1 MTGRVPLAV
10 VGAGLIGRRH
20 AEAIAL
26 SAHAALAAVVDPS
39 PAARDLAAARG
50 VPWYADLADLPQGLC
65 AGVILATPNQMHVAG
80 ALECIARGLP
90 VLIEKP
96 LATDAAGAARIVAA
110 AEAAGVPTLTGHHR
124 RHNPL
129 IAAARAQIAGG
140 ALGRVL
146 SVHGMFWLRK
156 PDDYFDLPW
165 RREPGAGPVFLN
177 LIHDIDLLRHLV
189 GEVVA
194 VQAVQSNAV
203 RGHAV
208 EETCVMTL
216 EFAGGALGT
225 VNVSDA
231 IPAPWSWEM
240 TAAEN
245 PAYPATDQACYWI
258 GGTLGSLELPRGRLW
273 HHAGKQGWWD
283 PLSATVAPRAAGD
296 PLVIQAD
303 HFADVAAGRADPLV
317 SAREGMNTLNVTLAV
332 QTAAR
337 EGRRVTLAA

>member
-1 MTGRVPLAV
+1 MTLRVPLAV
-10 VGAGLIGRRH
+10 AGAGLIGRRH
-20 AEAIAL
+20 AAAIGQ
-26 SAHAALAAVVDPS
+26 SAQARLAAIIDPA
-39 PAARDLAAARG
+39 PAARHFAQGCG
-50 VPWYADLADLPQGLC
+50 VPWCADIADLPQGLA
-65 AGVILATPNQMHVAG
+65 AGVILATPNQAHVDG
-80 ALECIARGLP
+80 ALACIARGLP

-96 LATDAAGAARIVAA
+96 LATDAQGAARIVTA
-110 AEAAGVPTLTGHHR
+110 AEGADIPTLTGHHR

-129 IAAARAQIAGG
+129 IAAARAQIAAG

-156 PDDYFDLPW
+156 PDDYFAPDW
-165 RREPGAGPVFLN
+165 RRAPGAGPVFLN
-177 LIHDIDLLRHLV
+177 LIHDIDLMRHLV

-225 VNVSDA
+225 MNVSDA
-231 IPAPWSWEM
+231 IPAPWSWEL

-283 PLSATVAPRAAGD
+283 PLSATVAPRGSGD
-296 PLVIQAD
+296 PLVIQVD
-303 HFADVAAGRADPLV
+303 HFADVIAGRADPLV
-317 SAREGMNTLNVTLAV
+317 SAREGMTTLNVTLAV

>member
-1 MTGRVPLAV
+1 MKSRVPIAI

-20 AEAIAL
+20 VDAISR
-26 SAHAALAAVVDPS
+26 SARAKVAALVDPA
-39 PAARDLAAARG
+39 PAARVLAAAEG
-50 VPWYADLADLPQGLC
+50 IPWYGDLSDLPQGL
-65 AGVILATPNQMHVAG
+65 AGGVILATPNQMHVEG
-80 ALECIARGLP
+80 ALACISRRLP

-96 LATDAAGAARIVAA
+96 LATDADGAARIVSA
-110 AEAAGVPTLTGHHR
+110 AEAAGIPALTGHHR

-129 IAAARAQIAGG
+129 IAAARAQISGG
-140 ALGRVL
+140 AIGQVV

-189 GEVVA
+189 GEVTA
-194 VQAVQSNAV
+194 VQAVRSNAF

-208 EETCVMTL
+208 EETCVMML
-216 EFAGGALGT
+216 EFGNSALGT

-231 IPAPWSWEM
+231 IPAPWSWEF

-273 HHAGKQGWWD
+273 YHAEKQGWWE
-283 PLSATVAPRAAGD
+283 PLSATIAPRESGD

-303 HFADVAAGRADPLV
+303 HFADVIAGRVAPLV

-337 EGRRVTLAA
+337 EGRRVTLAG